1 MGITWLMEVISF
13 WVGGSAYIWII
24 PDIINICSG
33 IFIFVMFV
41 LLKPNVFRL
50 LKIKYPCFKR
60 LNPYCPLFMLE
71 ESNTQH
77 GSRKLSNSLDE
88 QGPNATTIFM
98 SKELNNRINV
108 SANEDITQ
116 ISE

>member
-1 MGITWLMEVISF
+1 MMEVISF

-60 LNPYCPLFMLE
+60 LNPYCPSFMLE
-71 ESNTQH
+71 ETNTQH
-77 GSRKLSNSLDE
+77 GGKKPGDFPHE
-88 QGPNATTIFM
+88 QGFNTTTNFM
-98 SKELNNRINV
+98 SEDINNGRNV
-108 SANEDITQ
+108 STTEDITQ
-116 ISE
+116 ICDDE